1 MKADIVWD
9 GGTTFVVLLE
19 PLNIDGWEVPA
30 GYESDGASVPRWLW
44 PWCSPLDGRYIQIFV
59 LHDWMYD
66 NGIDRDIA
74 DTVMVNLLINAGMR
88 KTQAYAIYGAVRV
101 FGRGHYKKQDEG
113 SLRP

>member
-9 GGTTFVVLLE
+9 GGTTKVVLLE
-19 PLNIDGWEVPA
+19 PIEVGGWEVPA
-30 GYESDGASVPRWLW
+30 GVASDGASVPRWLW

-74 DTVMVNLLINAGMR
+74 DTVMVHLLINAGMR
-88 KTQAYAIYGAVRV
+88 TTQAYAIYGAVRV
-101 FGRGHYKKQDEG
+101 CGVSHYKKAG
-113 SLRP
+113 

>member
-9 GGTTFVVLLE
+9 GTTKVILLE
-19 PLNIDGWEVPA
+19 PLNIDGWGVPA

-88 KTQAYAIYGAVRV
+88 KTQAYAIYSAVRV
-101 FGRGHYKKQDEG
+101 FGGRHYSKD
-113 SLRP
+113 

>member
-1 MKADIVWD
+1 MKVDIVWD
-9 GGTTFVVLLE
+9 GGTTKVVLLE
-19 PLNIDGWEVPA
+19 PIDAGGWEVPA

-74 DTVMVNLLINAGMR
+74 DTVMKNLLINAGMR

-101 FGRGHYKKQDEG
+101 LGGSHYSKSK
-113 SLRP
+113 